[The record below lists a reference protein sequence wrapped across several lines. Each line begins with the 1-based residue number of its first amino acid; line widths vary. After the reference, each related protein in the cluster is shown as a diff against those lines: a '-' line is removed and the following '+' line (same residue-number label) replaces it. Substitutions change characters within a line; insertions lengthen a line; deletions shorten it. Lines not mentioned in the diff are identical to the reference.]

1 MMMPTRVYM
10 YPAGQAGMAL
20 YSYKLANALADQEL
34 QVTLFVDDQYELD
47 RLPAKFNK
55 IKALSSKNVSTGSDR
70 HPITRVA
77 SIAGAHFYNWHKFYC
92 YVRKD
97 RPEIVHIQ
105 PQFYLVD
112 WHILPHLKKTN
123 TKLVLTVHDV
133 IPHKFYTRHFDWLEL
148 LILQYIYNKADRLI
162 VHAETNKQQLLAN
175 FSVDE
180 HKVVIIPH
188 GEYSLAGI
196 SEEISEKWARSSLN
210 LNDNDKV
217 ILYFGYI
224 RKTKGIDILLKA
236 FDRVA
241 ERFSDIVLVISG
253 SVIQGESF
261 SEHRQTMNKLKC
273 RSRIKCFLKYVEHQD
288 VPIFFT
294 PADIV
299 VLPYVQFHSQSGVLH
314 LAQGFGKPVIATD
327 VGGLPEVVDEGKT
340 GVVVRAGDVEGLAM
354 AMTHLLENDSLRV
367 EMGQR
372 ARKMAMERFSW
383 DAIAK
388 ATIEKAYNM

>member
-1 MMMPTRVYM
+1 MMMPARVYM

-20 YSYKLANALADQEL
+20 YSYKLANALADQGL

-47 RLPAKFNK
+47 HLPAKFNK
-55 IKALSSKNVSTGSDR
+55 IKALSSKNVSIRSDR
-70 HPITRVA
+70 HLITRVA

-133 IPHKFYTRHFDWLEL
+133 IPHKFYTRHFGWLEL

-180 HKVVIIPH
+180 HKVVVIPH

-196 SEEISEKWARSSLN
+196 SEETSEKGARSTLN
-210 LNDNDKV
+210 LDDNDKV

-224 RKTKGIDILLKA
+224 RRIKGIDVLLKA

-241 ERFSDIVLVISG
+241 ENFPDTVLMITG

-261 SEHRQTMNKLKC
+261 SEYRRMIDEMKY
-273 RSRIKCFLKYVEHQD
+273 RSKVKCFIKYVDHKD
-288 VPIFFT
+288 VQLFFRA
-294 PADIV
+294 ADIV

-340 GVVVRAGDVEGLAM
+340 GVVVGAGDVEGLAM

-372 ARKMAMERFSW
+372 AREMAMKRFSW
-383 DAIAK
+383 EAIAE
-388 ATIEKAYNM
+388 ATIAKTYT

>member
-1 MMMPTRVYM
+1 MMMLARVYM

-20 YSYKLANALADQEL
+20 YSYKLANALADQGL

-47 RLPAKFNK
+47 SLPARFNK
-55 IKALSSKNVSTGSDR
+55 IKVLSSKNVSIGSNQ
-70 HPITRVA
+70 HPIIR
-77 SIAGAHFYNWHKFYC
+77 IANIVGAHLHNWYEFYH
-92 YVRKD
+92 YVKKH
-97 RPEIVHIQ
+97 RPEIIHIQ

-112 WHILPHLKKTN
+112 WHILSHLKKTN

-133 IPHKFYTRHFDWLEL
+133 IPHKFYTRHFGWLEL
-148 LILQYIYNKADRLI
+148 LILQYMYNKADRLI
-162 VHAETNKQQLLAN
+162 VHAETNKQQLLAS

-180 HKVVIIPH
+180 HKVVVVPH

-196 SEEISEKWARSSLN
+196 SQEISDTGARSALN
-210 LNDNDKV
+210 LKDNDKV

-241 ERFSDIVLVISG
+241 ERFSDVVLVITG

-261 SEHRQTMNKLKC
+261 SEHRQIINKMKC
-273 RSRIKCFLKYVEHQD
+273 RSRIKCFLKYVEHQH

-299 VLPYVQFHSQSGVLH
+299 VLPYLEFHSQSGVLH
-314 LAQGFGKPVIATD
+314 LAHGFGKPVIVSN
-327 VGGLPEVVDEGKT
+327 VGGLPEVVEDHET
-340 GVVVRAGDVEGLAM
+340 GLIVPPGDVNRLAE
-354 AMTHLLENDSLRV
+354 AMGCLLENEGLRIKI
-367 EMGQR
+367 GQR
-372 ARKMAMERFSW
+372 AREMAMERFSW
-383 DAIAK
+383 EIIAK
-388 ATIEKAYNM
+388 ATIEKAYS

>member
-1 MMMPTRVYM
+1 MMPARVYM

-20 YSYKLANALADQEL
+20 YSYKLANALADQGL

-47 RLPAKFNK
+47 HLPAKFNK
-55 IKALSSKNVSTGSDR
+55 IKALSSKNVSIRSDR
-70 HPITRVA
+70 HLITRVA

-133 IPHKFYTRHFDWLEL
+133 IPHKFYTRHFGWLEL

-180 HKVVIIPH
+180 HKVVVIPH

-196 SEEISEKWARSSLN
+196 SEETSEKGARSTLN
-210 LNDNDKV
+210 LDDNDKV

-224 RKTKGIDILLKA
+224 RRIKGIDVLLKA

-241 ERFSDIVLVISG
+241 ENFPDTVLMITG

-261 SEHRQTMNKLKC
+261 SEYRRMIDEMKY
-273 RSRIKCFLKYVEHQD
+273 RSKVKCFIKYVDHKD
-288 VPIFFT
+288 VQLFFRA
-294 PADIV
+294 ADIV

-340 GVVVRAGDVEGLAM
+340 GVVVGAGDVEGLAM

-372 ARKMAMERFSW
+372 AREMAMKRFSW
-383 DAIAK
+383 EAIAE
-388 ATIEKAYNM
+388 ATIAKTYT